1 MLTKFICCIIIQNSR
16 IFIFQQTKNL
26 HKENIALS
34 FPANY
39 NIELVSTNALYYE
52 NGTYHIEVLIHIPTN
67 VVAESTLFSVIKNS
81 VAVKF
86 NKRIDLLLLNLN
98 GNEIVVKGVVLL
110 PHTNY
115 FIANGADIPSGYY
128 ILNATISEK

>member
-1 MLTKFICCIIIQNSR
+1 M
-16 IFIFQQTKNL
+16 

-67 VVAESTLFSVIKNS
+67 VVADSTVFSVIKNS

-86 NKRIDLLLLNLN
+86 NKRIDLLLTSLNSS
-98 GNEIVVKGVVLL
+98 EIIIKGIVLL
-110 PHTNY
+110 SGTNY
-115 FIANGADIPSGYY
+115 FIANGVDIPSGYY
-128 ILNATISEK
+128 QITGIISEN